1 MSNEEDWD
9 LFAIVRSCKAAN
21 NTAQTPQDTTKTSSN
36 SIMSTFSTTCL
47 ATTTITAE
55 QNDGPF
61 SSNNFVQP
69 RTNGFQELEQL
80 LNTFN
85 PTITTTTTTT
95 SAHGINSNNPPTFP
109 HFTAPPSTLGASTS
123 GFDDRFH
130 HHQQHQQKQHNLL
143 QVQVPQ
149 TSTTTSLT
157 LLPSSESQS
166 QSQTQ
171 TPRSRKR
178 KSQQK
183 KMVCHVTADN
193 LSSDLWAW
201 RKYGQKPIKGSPY
214 PRNYYRCS
222 SCKGCVA
229 RKQVE
234 RSLSDPTMFVVT
246 YTGEHK
252 HAKPA
257 HRNSLAGS
265 TRKPST
271 PRLAETQENND
282 TKNPNNNNKN
292 NSPDEKAQNSSTTTK
307 EQNAEPPEIEQE
319 IDDSSCEDSD
329 DDGVL
334 IPNST
339 AAMSD
344 AVFLGSTSAAETWHC
359 DGGFENRS
367 DPDGPSNRI

>member
-1 MSNEEDWD
+1 MNHEEDWD

-21 NTAQTPQDTTKTSSN
+21 NTAQTSQETSSSSN
-36 SIMSTFSTTCL
+36 SFMSSSTNTCL
-47 ATTTITAE
+47 ATTE

-61 SSNNFVQP
+61 SSNNFAQP
-69 RTNGFQELEQL
+69 WTNGFQELNQL

-95 SAHGINSNNPPTFP
+95 SAHGINPNPPFP
-109 HFTAPPSTLGASTS
+109 HFTAPSTIGASTS

-130 HHQQHQQKQHNLL
+130 HHHQQQQQQKHHNQL

-149 TSTTTSLT
+149 TSTTALA
-157 LLPSSESQS
+157 LLPSSESQI
-166 QSQTQ
+166 Q

-183 KMVCHVTADN
+183 KMVCQVTADN

-222 SCKGCVA
+222 SCKGCAA

-271 PRLAETQENND
+271 TTRLPEIQESTD
-282 TKNPNNNNKN
+282 NNN
-292 NSPDEKAQNSSTTTK
+292 PDEKSQSSTTEK
-307 EQNAEPPEIEQE
+307 YQNAKPEVQTEIEQE
-319 IDDSSCEDSD
+319 MDESSSEDDSDGD
-329 DDGVL
+329 DGGVL
-334 IPNST
+334 IPNTT
-339 AAMSD
+339 ATMSD
-344 AVFLGSTSAAETWHC
+344 AVFLGSSSRTAAAATWHY
-359 DGGFENRS
+359 DGGFENSS
-367 DPDGPSNRI
+367 DPDGSTNQI

>member
-1 MSNEEDWD
+1 MSHEEDWD

-21 NTAQTPQDTTKTSSN
+21 NTAQTPQETSSSSN
-36 SIMSTFSTTCL
+36 SFMSSSSTTCL
-47 ATTTITAE
+47 ATTE

-61 SSNNFVQP
+61 SSNNFAQP
-69 RTNGFQELEQL
+69 SWTNGFQELNQL

-85 PTITTTTTTT
+85 PTITTATTT
-95 SAHGINSNNPPTFP
+95 SAHGINPNNNPHPPFP
-109 HFTAPPSTLGASTS
+109 HFTAPSNIGASTS

-130 HHQQHQQKQHNLL
+130 QQQQKQYNQL

-149 TSTTTSLT
+149 TSTTALA

-166 QSQTQ
+166 QIQ

-183 KMVCHVTADN
+183 KLVCHVTADN

-222 SCKGCVA
+222 SCKGCAA

-265 TRKPST
+265 TRKPTST
-271 PRLAETQENND
+271 TSRLPEIQESTD
-282 TKNPNNNNKN
+282 TTNKN
-292 NSPDEKAQNSSTTTK
+292 PDEKSHENSTTTK
-307 EQNAEPPEIEQE
+307 YQNAKPEQPEIIEQE
-319 IDDSSCEDSD
+319 MEDSSSEDDSGD
-329 DDGVL
+329 DGGVL
-334 IPNST
+334 IPNNT
-339 AAMSD
+339 ATMSD
-344 AVFLGSTSAAETWHC
+344 AVFLGSSGTAASMWHY
-359 DGGFENRS
+359 DGGFENSS
-367 DPDGPSNRI
+367 DPDGSTNQN